1 MAKKASDYQ
10 DKARGMLAGLAIGDA
25 LGAPY
30 EFGYK
35 SEDILKLGD
44 IISHFHAQT
53 KNFKLPKVSI
63 GRLEV

>member
-35 SEDILKLGD
+35 SKDIVELGD
-44 IISHFHAQT
+44 KISHFHAQT
-53 KNFKLPKVSI
+53 KNFK
-63 GRLEV
+63 